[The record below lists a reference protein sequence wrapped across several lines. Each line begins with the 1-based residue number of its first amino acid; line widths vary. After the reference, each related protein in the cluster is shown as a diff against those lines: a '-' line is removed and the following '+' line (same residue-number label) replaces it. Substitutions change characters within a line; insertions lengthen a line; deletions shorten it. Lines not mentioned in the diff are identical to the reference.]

1 MISALF
7 ALLVAATPAQATPPL
22 QNAAQIKDALD
33 TRLTDYPSARF
44 RRVQVSEDGT
54 MICGEVN
61 GKSPAGGYEGWKA
74 MIIVNAQTAPDVQ
87 IAQAPAVA
95 REFQSRCSSRSDW
108 RSADYTS
115 ALVHTD

>member
-1 MISALF
+1 MISALI
-7 ALLVAATPAQATPPL
+7 AVLVTAAPVQAAPPL

-44 RRVQVSEDGT
+44 RRVQVSEDGS

-61 GKSPAGGYEGWKA
+61 SKSPAGGYEGWKP
-74 MIIVNAQTAPDVQ
+74 MIIVNAQSAPDVQ
-87 IAQAPAVA
+87 IAQAPAPA

-108 RSADYTS
+108 RSADYAS